1 VQKANTTIQNSEFQE
16 QAQTLYIL
24 NMLSRL
30 YGAKTTKTGNEHQ
43 SSVSKTTEPT
53 PRLSSFTTLFFAYA
67 IRALYMPASI
77 LYPLTSRFLL
87 QRPEFDPLDPP
98 MLYSMLYSGLESDFG
113 SKEGNWKR
121 ERNWMLKFLAD
132 AMVGSRD
139 WIVLQRRHTWD
150 LLSTMFQANRSDKS
164 LVLSISKVSTH
175 CSKIQLQTVLIVVP

>member
-1 VQKANTTIQNSEFQE
+1 VQSANAAIQSSEFQE

-24 NMLSRL
+24 NTLSRL
-30 YGAKTTKTGNEHQ
+30 YGAKTAKTVNGYQ

-53 PRLSSFTTLFFAYA
+53 TRLSCFTTLFFAHA

-132 AMVGSRD
+132 GMVGSQD
-139 WIVLQRRHTWD
+139 WVVLQRRHTWD
-150 LLSTMFQANRSDKS
+150 LLATVFQANRNDKS
-164 LVLSISKVSTH
+164 LVMSISKVSTD
-175 CSKIQLQTVLIVVP
+175 CSKI